1 MKVFPCGDEAQMTSA
16 SGSRDCDRRYDGRN
30 NVLGDDT
37 QDAIDIMLD
46 QTRDQG
52 TFARTGGM
60 T

>member
-1 MKVFPCGDEAQMTSA
+1 MKVFPCGDEAQMTST

-30 NVLGDDT
+30 NGLGDDT

-52 TFARTGGM
+52 TLQGRAG
-60 T
+60 